1 MEEFY
6 NIPRPIADLF
16 KHTGY
21 VVQESTLSKAEAR
34 MKIGV
39 EQGEVLI
46 LASLG
51 GGQGL
56 GSIWQSIIAAL
67 GKIESRFD
75 KAILVAGTVS

>member
-1 MEEFY
+1 
-6 NIPRPIADLF
+6 
-16 KHTGY
+16 
-21 VVQESTLSKAEAR
+21 